1 MWRDKGS
8 LSEEDALELI
18 RPFTMEELERE
29 SIERLGFQFWS
40 WPRRLTCWF
49 YKEFWP
55 EIKDTMLEM
64 FNKLHEGSLN
74 YSLIS
79 LILKLK
85 EANNI
90 KQYRPICLLNV
101 DYKLFT
107 KVSTLS

>member
-1 MWRDKGS
+1 
-8 LSEEDALELI
+8 
-18 RPFTMEELERE
+18 
-29 SIERLGFQFWS
+29 
-40 WPRRLTCWF
+40 
-49 YKEFWP
+49 
-55 EIKDTMLEM
+55 MLEM